1 MEVRRIRIPVEEP
14 GLTTALS
21 PILLL
26 HFEQVRELAFQMIPQ
41 RPALVIQT
49 RGVCTCLLFH
59 IPFWESAAYYLCFDC
74 VVDGRGAVNPKGL
87 EYYNNL
93 INELLSY
100 GTLLS
105 FHQNQSRLSA

>member
-1 MEVRRIRIPVEEP
+1 MVDSLQEDVKLMHDMGLDAYRFSIAWSRLIP
-14 GLTTALS
+14 GN
-21 PILLL
+21 
-26 HFEQVRELAFQMIPQ
+26 
-41 RPALVIQT
+41 
-49 RGVCTCLLFH
+49 CTQDSCLLFH